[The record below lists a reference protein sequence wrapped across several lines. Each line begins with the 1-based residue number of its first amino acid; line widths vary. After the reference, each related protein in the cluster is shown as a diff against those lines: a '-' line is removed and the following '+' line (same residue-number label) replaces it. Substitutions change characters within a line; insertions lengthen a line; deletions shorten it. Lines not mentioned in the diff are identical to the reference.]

1 MLTLNDKLKIH
12 ELCLNHLEVSAQVY
26 LKNIKDA
33 QRGLSSESKSSAG
46 DKHETGRAMLQLEAE
61 KLGAQ
66 YQEILK
72 VINFHKQ
79 LVVEEDHTHI
89 KLGSLV
95 KTNIGLFY
103 LTTGL
108 GSIKDENYSIFN
120 LSIKA
125 PISKLLLGKKA
136 EEQFVF
142 NNKTIK
148 IISLI

>member
-1 MLTLNDKLKIH
+1 MLTINDKKHIH
-12 ELCLNHLEVSAQVY
+12 NLCLEHLETSANVY

-33 QRGLSSESKSSAG
+33 QTGLSSESKSSAG

-79 LVVEEDHTHI
+79 LDIKVDSTEV

-108 GSIKDENYSIFN
+108 GSIKDKEYSFFN
-120 LSIKA
+120 LSMNA
-125 PISKLLLGKKA
+125 PISKTLLGKKVND
-136 EEQFVF
+136 QFQF
-142 NNKTIK
+142 NNKSIN
-148 IISLI
+148 IISIL